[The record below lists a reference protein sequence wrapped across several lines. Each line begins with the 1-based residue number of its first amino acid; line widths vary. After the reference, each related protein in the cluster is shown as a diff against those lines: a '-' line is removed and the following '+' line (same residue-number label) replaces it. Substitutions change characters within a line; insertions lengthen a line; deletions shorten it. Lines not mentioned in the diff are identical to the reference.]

1 MASAGGTDVKI
12 WDIVGGGR
20 LVQTLGSHQKTVTSL
35 TITAPR
41 ESSSALEQDAPRLLT
56 SSLDGHVRVFDLSKF
71 KVHSSASSS
80 YYVAMCLWYVELTS
94 YQQILGNVWMVVSKV
109 ESGKGFALDVH
120 KVLYAQRISMS
131 GAYLGL
137 FARGCVCLADL

>member
-35 TITAPR
+35 TMTAPR

-56 SSLDGHVRVFDLSKF
+56 SSLDGHVRVFDLSNL
-71 KVHSSASSS
+71 KVHSSIPSHYVSIRVRYVSSIR
-80 YYVAMCLWYVELTS
+80 VTS
-94 YQQILGNVWMVVSKV
+94 
-109 ESGKGFALDVH
+109 GF
-120 KVLYAQRISMS
+120 
-131 GAYLGL
+131 
-137 FARGCVCLADL
+137 